1 LSIAP
6 RGRTKFIGFED
17 FNTTRH
23 ERGNMKRTGLAV
35 KFAVT
40 LAALL
45 FLSVV
50 VSAQVI
56 NYQPKVSL
64 LGDSIALF
72 EAGLQ
77 PEIFPTLIRSNVY
90 IFGHN
95 GYTCN
100 LVSLVITYDAFGTT
114 AAPRNPDIIVLVNDT
129 TNDVEQGTTPASL
142 LTCLQ
147 NTVSELLARKSNLKI
162 VVLTTPPWT
171 QYNPC
176 LGVNNNP
183 SIPGL
188 IASYNA
194 LMPELQTQ
202 WPHNVRVLDAN
213 TPFLDGLGDGWANP
227 ALMTG
232 PCGIHPGPQSQWS
245 GGQPTLAAVF
255 RNTVLTSN
263 QPW

>member
-1 LSIAP
+1 
-6 RGRTKFIGFED
+6 
-17 FNTTRH
+17 
-23 ERGNMKRTGLAV
+23 MKRFRLVVIFPVALA
-35 KFAVT
+35 
-40 LAALL
+40 LPL
-45 FLSVV
+45 LSVCV
-50 VSAQVI
+50 AANAQVI
-56 NYQPKVSL
+56 NGYQPKVSL

-77 PEIFPTLIRSNVY
+77 SQIFPTLNPANVY
-90 IFGHN
+90 IFGHDS
-95 GYTCN
+95 YSCAQVR
-100 LVSLVITYDAFGTT
+100 LVVQFDAFGT
-114 AAPRNPDIIVLVNDT
+114 ALAPRNPDVVVLVNDT
-129 TNDVEQGTTPASL
+129 TNDVARGTTPADL

-147 NTVSELLARKSNLKI
+147 GTVSDLLNRKSNLKM

-176 LGVNNNP
+176 TGANNDP

-188 IASYNA
+188 IASYNIV
-194 LMPELQTQ
+194 MPELQTQ

-213 TPFLDGLGDGWANP
+213 TPFLDALGDGWANP

-245 GGQPTLAAVF
+245 GGQPTLAAVY
-255 RNTVLTSN
+255 RDTVLTSN